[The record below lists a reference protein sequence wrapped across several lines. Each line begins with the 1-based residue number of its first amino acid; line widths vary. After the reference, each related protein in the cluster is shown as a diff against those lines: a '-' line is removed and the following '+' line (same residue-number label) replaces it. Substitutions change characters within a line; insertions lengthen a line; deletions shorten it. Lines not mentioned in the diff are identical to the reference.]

1 MRVRISAIAV
11 LSALMFSGCSV
22 PVSPLTET
30 EISRAADL
38 QRGAVSADQEPLT
51 RPVSL
56 YEAMARAL
64 KYNLDYQVEAVQTS
78 LRTAELDL
86 AHYNLLPNVA
96 ASAGYAARDKPSASS
111 SFNLSSNTFNFDEST
126 SQEKRI
132 RSSDLNFSWNILDF
146 GLSYIR
152 ARQSADKVMI
162 GEELQRKVAHRILE
176 DVRSAYWRTVSSE
189 RLIRKLRKLEDR
201 AQTALTNARSVTSGR
216 QVSLITSL
224 TYERELVEIRRA
236 VKELQRDLVVAK
248 SQLAALMNAT
258 PGTKFTVAIPAH
270 PPRSPRV
277 KMPLQTLIDVALRQR
292 SEVRE
297 NLYQQRINEHEA
309 QAALLE
315 LLPGI
320 NLYAAPNYDSNAFL
334 LHNHWVGW
342 GAKASWNLLRA
353 FQYPAKD
360 NVLDT
365 QDQLLKTRALAITM
379 AIMTQVHVSRIRYQ
393 HLAGEL
399 RIADE
404 YRTVQNRLV
413 RQIRSEA
420 EADRVSEQ
428 TLIREELNTLVAEAK
443 YDIAFASLESAYANL
458 FASIGSDVFPAL
470 DTKESGIAAI
480 ADALRKRW
488 GDLGDGKFGDVTTA
502 STTP

>member
-1 MRVRISAIAV
+1 MRVRMTTIAAISA
-11 LSALMFSGCSV
+11 LLMSGCSV
-22 PVSPLTET
+22 PVLPLTST
-30 EISRAADL
+30 EISQAADA
-38 QRGAVSADQEPLT
+38 QRGAVAADQEPFT
-51 RPVSL
+51 RPVGL

-111 SFNLSSNTFNFDEST
+111 SLNLSSNTFNFDELT
-126 SQEKRI
+126 SQDKRLH
-132 RSSDLNFSWNILDF
+132 SSDLNFSWNILDF

-189 RLIRKLRKLEDR
+189 RLIRKLRRLEDR

-236 VKELQRDLVVAK
+236 VKELQRDLIVSK
-248 SQLAALMNAT
+248 SQLAALMNAP
-258 PGTKFTVAIPAH
+258 PGTKFTVAIPAQ

-277 KMPLQTLIDVALRQR
+277 KMPLQNLIDVALRQR

-309 QAALLE
+309 HAALLE

-320 NLYAAPNYDSNAFL
+320 NLYAGPNYDSNSFL

-342 GAKASWNLLRA
+342 GAKASWNLLRV

-360 NVLDT
+360 NVIDK
-365 QDQLLKTRALAITM
+365 QDALLKTRALAVTM

-443 YDIAFASLESAYANL
+443 YDIAFASLESAYANV
-458 FASIGSDVFPAL
+458 FASIGSDVYQVMS
-470 DTKESGIAAI
+470 TKENGVSAI
-480 ADALRKRW
+480 ADALRNRW
-488 GDLGDGKFGDVTTA
+488 GSLGDGKIDVITTA